1 MLVDQGD
8 ERAGVRLRPPRHSLD
23 RRAVAWWRTQLL
35 LTTAVPVGLLV
46 LLAVL
51 IAPARFW
58 LLLPAA
64 VIAVP
69 GLLAGALLPLWWYK
83 VHRWEVTDDAVYVR
97 TGFFWMEGRI
107 APMSRL
113 QTVDTMRGPVQRVF
127 GLTTVT
133 VTTASAKGA
142 LKVKGLDHATAAEL
156 AERLALVTQ
165 ATPGDAT

>member
-1 MLVDQGD
+1 MVVDRGD
-8 ERAGVRLRPPRHSLD
+8 DRAGVRLRPPRHPLD

-35 LTTAVPVGLLV
+35 LATAAPVGVLV
-46 LLAVL
+46 LLAALV
-51 IAPARFW
+51 APARSW

-69 GLLAGALLPLWWYK
+69 GVLAGVLLPLWWYE

-113 QTVDTMRGPVQRVF
+113 QTVDTMRGPVQRIF